1 MDEWGF
7 TITTA
12 KGRILYQDFGYETEE
27 DAIKFGKLKCKK
39 YQTQK
44 RKIKLVTSQHWRELD
59 Y

>member
-39 YQTQK
+39 YQ
-44 RKIKLVTSQHWRELD
+44 VVF
-59 Y
+59 